1 LAREGNVDR
10 VTAGLLGTWLA
21 NHGAQIKDE
30 SIQFEH
36 FVNFIILS
44 RQHDQ
49 QFTVDDYSY
58 GAGGTIGIDGFA
70 LTVNNELI
78 PGLDEL
84 EDSLA
89 GARHVEAVITLMQA
103 KRSSGYDL
111 GDLSIFADAS
121 VSLLTK
127 DEAPHPALSTPA
139 LMLKRLFEASSRFLL
154 NPICRLYYVPT
165 GTWHEPAPLV
175 SKIGNTVEVLEQ
187 SNLFSRVDFHVW
199 GAKQIQ
205 DNWRAIDTATEVTIQ
220 FDQRT
225 TLPDMPGIREAY
237 LGVLPGDEFVKLV
250 TDDEGDIRKTLF
262 FDNVRDFQGDNEV
275 NRDIERTVTSSEASH
290 FCVLNNGITA
300 VARDLGVTGNR
311 FTLRDFQIVNGCQ
324 TSYILHRHRNVLDG
338 IFIPFRLIVADD
350 DDVTNSITRATN
362 KQSQVTAENLLALAE
377 VQKRIEAYF
386 SSFANDDP
394 HRIYYERRSK
404 QWLGTQVRGTW
415 RVITLRN
422 LMQSFASLYLRLPHT
437 AARYYGDLRQRAGT
451 EVFADGH
458 HAAYYYSAAYAFC
471 KLDHFFR
478 NSAIDRELKP
488 VRYHLLSGVRV
499 LHTQSLA
506 PEKIESIERK
516 AEEACSGFNKL
527 LWDDAAYLRHVSTC
541 ANALRQ
547 LARGQEITRDFGRT
561 RDFTD
566 QYLRRLLGPS

>member
-1 LAREGNVDR
+1 MDR
-10 VTAGLLGTWLA
+10 VTTGLLSTWLS
-21 NHGAQIKDE
+21 NHGAKIEDE
-30 SIQFEH
+30 STQFEH

-58 GAGGTIGIDGFA
+58 GADGTIGIDGFA
-70 LTVNNELI
+70 LTINGELI
-78 PGLDEL
+78 PGLEEL
-84 EDSLA
+84 EDALS
-89 GARHVEAVITLMQA
+89 GAHHIEAAITLVQA
-103 KRSSGYDL
+103 KRSSGYNL
-111 GDLSIFADAS
+111 GDLSIFADTS

-127 DEAPHPALSTPA
+127 DDAPHPGLSVPA
-139 LMLKRLFEASSRFLL
+139 QMLKRLFDVSSRFPW
-154 NPICRLYYVPT
+154 NPICRLYYVST

-175 SKIGNTVEVLEQ
+175 SKIQNTTETLEQ

-199 GAKQIQ
+199 GAKQVQ

-250 TDDEGDIRKTLF
+250 TDDEGDVRKTLF
-262 FDNVRDFQGDNEV
+262 FDNVRDFQGDNDV
-275 NRDIERTVTSSEASH
+275 NKDIERTLVSTEASH
-290 FCVLNNGITA
+290 FCVLNNGVTA

-324 TSYILHRHRNVLDG
+324 TSHILHRHRKLLGDV
-338 IFIPFRLIVADD
+338 FVPFRLIVADD
-350 DDVTNSITRATN
+350 DEVTNSITRATN

-386 SSFANDDP
+386 NSFGTDDP

-404 QWLGTQVRGTW
+404 QWSGTQVRGTW

-437 AARYYGDLRQRAGT
+437 AARYYGDLRQRAGA
-451 EVFADGH
+451 EVFADSH

-478 NSAIDRELKP
+478 SATIDRDLKP

-499 LHTQSLA
+499 LYTGSPAL
-506 PEKIESIERK
+506 EKIETTEKK
-516 AEEACSGFNKL
+516 AEEICGGFNKL
-527 LWDDAAYLRHVSTC
+527 LWDDTKYLEHVATC
-541 ANALRQ
+541 AEVLRE
-547 LARGQEITRDFGRT
+547 LADGQEITRDFGRT

-566 QYLRRLLGPS
+566 QYLRRLLKRAP